1 MHRDTPHGLALGKK
15 QVLLDEVVQRG
26 EFRFAEV
33 VFGDGDI
40 LLADFRAAPVGQA
53 HVGLRGVGAGV
64 DDFRRRL
71 AGDGPMELVL
81 HGLKERDALR
91 LRRVVINAG
100 GVNVGDLLVEAP
112 LGGADV
118 LNPAE
123 QFLEV
128 VEGLVRILQAFVVED
143 KAFDD
148 ELAEFLGGPDAEA
161 GGDGAL
167 DAVADGDDGVEV
179 VMLHRSGHLPA
190 SLLSNY

>member
-1 MHRDTPHGLALGKK
+1 M
-15 QVLLDEVVQRG
+15 
-26 EFRFAEV
+26 
-33 VFGDGDI
+33 
-40 LLADFRAAPVGQA
+40 
-53 HVGLRGVGAGV
+53 
-64 DDFRRRL
+64 DDLCSRL
-71 AGDGPMELVL
+71 AGDGPVELVL
-81 HGLKERDALR
+81 DGLKERNALR
-91 LRRVVINAG
+91 LRGVVINAG

-112 LGGADV
+112 LGRADV

-128 VEGLVRILQAFVVED
+128 VEGLVRVLQALVIED

-148 ELAEFLGGPDAEA
+148 EFAEFLGGPDAEA

-179 VMLHRSGHLPA
+179 VVLHCPGHLPV